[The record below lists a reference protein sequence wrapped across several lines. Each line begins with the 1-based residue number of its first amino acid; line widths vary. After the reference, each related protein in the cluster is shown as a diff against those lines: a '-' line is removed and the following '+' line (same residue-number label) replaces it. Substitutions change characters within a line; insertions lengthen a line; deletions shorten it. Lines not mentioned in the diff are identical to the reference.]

1 VNRIC
6 KFLVPGL
13 ILSAGLVAPAMA
25 DLKVGVVNYGR
36 LMQDSPQ
43 AKAAED
49 AIRAEFATRQSDMQR
64 QQASLKAK
72 EDKLQKDAA
81 TMSESQRSQVEK
93 DLRDGNRDLAR
104 KAQEMQ
110 DDFNARRNE
119 EMTRLQRSLLEEV
132 NAYGKA
138 QGYDLVLAEGVI
150 YATNSLDITPA
161 ILTALQSRKGGA
173 AAKPAAK

>member
-1 VNRIC
+1 MNRIC

-13 ILSAGLVAPAMA
+13 ILAAGLVAPAMA

-72 EDKLQKDAA
+72 EEKLQKDAA
-81 TMSESQRSQVEK
+81 TMSEAQRSQAEK

-161 ILTALQSRKGGA
+161 ILTALQSRKGGG

>member
-1 VNRIC
+1 MNRIC

-13 ILSAGLVAPAMA
+13 ILAAGLVAPAMA

-72 EDKLQKDAA
+72 EDKLQKDA
-81 TMSESQRSQVEK
+81 
-93 DLRDGNRDLAR
+93 NRDLAR

-161 ILTALQSRKGGA
+161 ILTALQSRKGGG

>member
-13 ILSAGLVAPAMA
+13 ILAAGLVAPAMA

-72 EDKLQKDAA
+72 EEKLQKDAA
-81 TMSESQRSQVEK
+81 TMSEAQRSQAEK

-161 ILTALQSRKGGA
+161 ILTALQSRKGGG

>member
-1 VNRIC
+1 MNRIC

-161 ILTALQSRKGGA
+161 ILPALQSRKGGG

>member
-1 VNRIC
+1 
-6 KFLVPGL
+6 
-13 ILSAGLVAPAMA
+13 
-25 DLKVGVVNYGR
+25 
-36 LMQDSPQ
+36 
-43 AKAAED
+43 
-49 AIRAEFATRQSDMQR
+49 
-64 QQASLKAK
+64 
-72 EDKLQKDAA
+72 
-81 TMSESQRSQVEK
+81 
-93 DLRDGNRDLAR
+93 
-104 KAQEMQ
+104 MQ

-161 ILTALQSRKGGA
+161 ILTALQSRKGGG

>member
-1 VNRIC
+1 MRGALIC
-6 KFLVPGL
+6 CWTQPGARSQQRLRGIGVAVVDSQGGFRAFLDVLGDM
-13 ILSAGLVAPAMA
+13 APAL
-25 DLKVGVVNYGR
+25 DR
-36 LMQDSPQ
+36 
-43 AKAAED
+43 
-49 AIRAEFATRQSDMQR
+49 
-64 QQASLKAK
+64 
-72 EDKLQKDAA
+72 
-81 TMSESQRSQVEK
+81 MSESQRSQVEK

-161 ILTALQSRKGGA
+161 ILTALQSRKGGG